1 MTRDQIIE
9 TVKNG
14 GYICK
19 VDYRTTAEVYD
30 HNGQHVGCCPC
41 ATMERIANMD
51 EMTKWVA
58 LSDTEYVGKANTGKA
73 QDHENTI
80 HCKRIADDIDDYVC
94 GRVVRCPE
102 CGEIITIDDDREKHL
117 CKCGYIDDVDEFE
130 QLGIYDYLDDILD
143 IEYRVD
149 REKELKSVQICIAWG
164 GPSIYLDTASQKVEL
179 YWWFDRADWPLSN
192 EAVEAIDEWAE
203 EYYRY

>member
-1 MTRDQIIE
+1 MKRDQIIE

-14 GYICK
+14 GYITK
-19 VDYRTTAEVYD
+19 DDYSMTAKVYD
-30 HNGQHVGCCPC
+30 YNGNRIASCPV
-41 ATMERIANMD
+41 ATMERVANLD
-51 EMTKWVA
+51 GMTHWVA
-58 LSDTEYVGKANTGKA
+58 LSDTEYVARAYGSEH
-73 QDHENTI
+73 QDHENRA

-130 QLGIYDYLDDILD
+130 QLGIYDYLEDVYD
-143 IEYRVD
+143 IEYRIGSD
-149 REKELKSVQICIAWG
+149 KELRSVKIMVACG
-164 GPSIYLDTASQKVEL
+164 GPNIYLDTASQKVEL
-179 YWWFDRADWPLSN
+179 RWWTDTANWPLSP
-192 EAVEAIDEWAE
+192 EAVEALDEWAE